1 MVSSWRSSGYDGGVN
16 VNMRRVLTIAV
27 IVLGIFLV
35 TAVTVFILTRI
46 SEASERSTVVVAFI
60 SGGIVAGLSLPVLI
74 WLSLRPVNLEK
85 YSAFTLEEID
95 LDEDELNEAVGN
107 WIYARN
113 KRRMEGEARFLEDED
128 GNVSCRVT
136 VRKD

>member
-1 MVSSWRSSGYDGGVN
+1 
-16 VNMRRVLTIAV
+16 MRRILTIAV

-35 TAVTVFILTRI
+35 TLVTVFILTRI
-46 SEASERSTVVVAFI
+46 SEASERSTLVVAFI
-60 SGGIVAGLSLPVLI
+60 SGGIVAGLSLPVFI
-74 WLSLRPVNLEK
+74 WLSLRPVNLDQ

-95 LDEDELNEAVGN
+95 LDEDELTEAVGN
-107 WIYARN
+107 WIYARY
-113 KRRMEGEARFLEDED
+113 KLRMEDEARFLEDED

>member
-1 MVSSWRSSGYDGGVN
+1 MK
-16 VNMRRVLTIAV
+16 VNMRRILTIAV

-35 TAVTVFILTRI
+35 TLVTVFILTRI
-46 SEASERSTVVVAFI
+46 SEASERSTLVVAFI

-74 WLSLRPVNLEK
+74 WLSLRPVNLDQ

-95 LDEDELNEAVGN
+95 LDEEELTEAVGN
-107 WIYARN
+107 WIYARY
-113 KRRMEGEARFLEDED
+113 KLRMEDEARFLEDKD

>member
-1 MVSSWRSSGYDGGVN
+1 MK
-16 VNMRRVLTIAV
+16 VNMRRILTIAV

-35 TAVTVFILTRI
+35 TLVTVFILTRI
-46 SEASERSTVVVAFI
+46 SEASERSTLVVAFI
-60 SGGIVAGLSLPVLI
+60 SGGIVAGLSLPVFI
-74 WLSLRPVNLEK
+74 WLSLRPVNLDQ

-95 LDEDELNEAVGN
+95 LDEDELTEAVGN
-107 WIYARN
+107 WIYARY
-113 KRRMEGEARFLEDED
+113 KLRMEDEARFLEDED

>member
-1 MVSSWRSSGYDGGVN
+1 
-16 VNMRRVLTIAV
+16 MRRILTIAV

-35 TAVTVFILTRI
+35 TLVTVFILTRI
-46 SEASERSTVVVAFI
+46 SEASERSTLVVAFI

-74 WLSLRPVNLEK
+74 WLSLRPVNLDQ

-95 LDEDELNEAVGN
+95 LDEEELTEAVGN
-107 WIYARN
+107 WIYARY
-113 KRRMEGEARFLEDED
+113 KLRMEDEARFLEDKD

>member
-1 MVSSWRSSGYDGGVN
+1 MN

-46 SEASERSTVVVAFI
+46 SETSERTTVVVAFI
-60 SGGIVAGLSLPVLI
+60 SGGMVAGLSLPVLI

-113 KRRMEGEARFLEDED
+113 KRRMEGEARFLEDEE

>member
-1 MVSSWRSSGYDGGVN
+1 MK
-16 VNMRRVLTIAV
+16 VNMKRILTIAV

-35 TAVTVFILTRI
+35 TFVTVFLLTRI
-46 SEASERSTVVVAFI
+46 SEASERSTLVVAFI

-74 WLSLRPVNLEK
+74 WLSLRPMNLDQ

-95 LDEDELNEAVGN
+95 LDEDELTEAVGN
-107 WIYARN
+107 WIYARY
-113 KRRMEGEARFLEDED
+113 KLRMEDEARFLEDED